1 MPRTFPLRGCDRVMR
16 EQRFLDILGT
26 SAGSNRYIFTFG
38 GAVGRS
44 PLFEEG
50 NRCSPE

>member
-1 MPRTFPLRGCDRVMR
+1 MR

-26 SAGSNRYIFTFG
+26 SAGSNHYIFTFG
-38 GAVGRS
+38 GAVRRS

-50 NRCSPE
+50 NRCSPEECGGAEKPQQLG